1 MKQKMIVLLALFL
14 GLDSV
19 CAAQSNPVG
28 SVGPQP
34 AAPESSSAS
43 VATPHWEQPQSP
55 ANPPAL
61 ANPQTVQSS
70 LDKLLAVCSAVQLTE
85 SEKGDLD
92 TLTSGA
98 LNSDLRGSVVAFKK
112 ELHDFYVDCVGHQG
126 DLKSDLRELRL
137 AANVRTGTSM
147 LNPGMNLIGLQSAYR
162 EAASQLD
169 QVRPDKQ
176 VSGQPD
182 SAGTTSLVSK
192 NGGTAILALAVDSG
206 ALTSSVNGTATT
218 ISGNLEGLGSFLAGK
233 SPISI
238 DPTHRNKLWTIAGRV
253 NVNATFE
260 LAQPSTQ
267 STTSTQPATG
277 TSPSAGTQVTI
288 PSSVGKLTGI
298 TMQYAMRNPFN
309 PHSAT
314 FQSNWEAMKKDLIKP
329 SQDVLTGN
337 DPLVN
342 SLDCKACQ
350 TDWTIFQTKLQKGIA
365 DKNPKE
371 VADVFDAYT
380 AQVIA
385 DAKSADKNFNA
396 KVVAAAK
403 ATKLYQDTVSKAVDS
418 AVGNLFT
425 LEYDFAKPASQPES
439 HTFKFAYG
447 NVPSGQTGIRS
458 ILSGGSGAKSLFTA
472 NLGINIYGGAIPT
485 SAKYGRLHYGQASAE
500 FDRPITLV
508 SSSVPAVFS
517 LAGYWQYQPTAS
529 VLNINQSDVAP
540 GTTIDAPTQVLVGT
554 AGSLWV
560 TQAKITL
567 GKGKSGVTVPIG
579 VKWSNKTELLTG
591 NKIGGQV
598 GISYDFSSLSNLFG
612 GGN

>member
-1 MKQKMIVLLALFL
+1 MKRKMMVLLGLFL
-14 GLDSV
+14 GLGSV
-19 CAAQSNPVG
+19 CAAQANPA
-28 SVGPQP
+28 GPVSPQTV
-34 AAPESSSAS
+34 AQESSSAS
-43 VATPHWEQPQSP
+43 VATSHPGQSQSLANPLSP
-55 ANPPAL
+55 ANP
-61 ANPQTVQSS
+61 QVVQSR
-70 LDKLLAVCSAVQLTE
+70 LDKLLAACSAVQLTE
-85 SEKGDLD
+85 SEKGNLD
-92 TLTSGA
+92 TLTNEA
-98 LNSDLRGSVVAFKK
+98 LKSDLRGSVVAFKK
-112 ELHDFYVDCVGHQG
+112 ELHNFYVDCVGHQG

-147 LNPGMNLIGLQSAYR
+147 LNPGMNLIGLESAYM
-162 EAASQLD
+162 EAARQLD
-169 QVRPDKQ
+169 QIRPDKQ

-182 SAGTTSLVSK
+182 SVGTTSLVSK

-206 ALTSSVNGTATT
+206 ALTESVSGTATT
-218 ISGNLEGLGSFLAGK
+218 ISGNLEGIGSFFVGK

-238 DPTHRNKLWTIAGRV
+238 DPTHQNKLRTIVGHV

-277 TSPSAGTQVTI
+277 TSPSAGTEVTI

-298 TMQYAMRNPFN
+298 TVQFAIRNPFN
-309 PHSAT
+309 PHSAE
-314 FQSNWEAMKKDLIKP
+314 FQSNWKAMEKDLIKP
-329 SQDVLTGN
+329 SQDVLIGN

-350 TDWTIFQTKLQKGIA
+350 TDWITFQTKLSKVIA

-371 VADVFDAYT
+371 VADVFDGYT

-385 DAKSADKNFNA
+385 DAKSADKNFDA
-396 KVVAAAK
+396 KVVTAAK
-403 ATKLYQDTVSKAVDS
+403 ATKLYQDTVNRAVDS
-418 AVGNLFT
+418 TVGNLLT
-425 LEYDFAKPASQPES
+425 LEYDFAKPVNQPES
-439 HTFKFAYG
+439 HTFKFVYG
-447 NVPSGQTGIRS
+447 NVPSGQTGISS
-458 ILSGGSGAKSLFTA
+458 ILSSSAGAKSLFTA
-472 NLGINIYGGAIPT
+472 NLGINIYGGSIPA
-485 SAKYGRLHYGQASAE
+485 SARYGRLHYGQASAE

-517 LAGYWQYQPTAS
+517 VAGYWQYQPTAS
-529 VLNINQSDVAP
+529 VLNITQGDVAP

-567 GKGKSGVTVPIG
+567 GKGRSGVTVPIG
-579 VKWSNKTELLTG
+579 VKWSNKTDLLTG

-598 GISYDFSSLSNLFG
+598 GISYDLSSLSSLFG